1 LAWGPSCH
9 HQASLKTPI
18 ATNFIFKHL
27 WDEGAAEAVCP
38 DEVQKISL
46 KNLFK
51 QNKLFSAGLVMEP
64 TRAQLGAEDGTKQ
77 IVRLP
82 VSTKDPK
89 RQNAEKAASMI
100 IANRR
105 GRFPPAHH

>member
-1 LAWGPSCH
+1 MAWGPPCH

-18 ATNFIFKHL
+18 ATNFIFKQL

-38 DEVQKISL
+38 DEVQKMTL

-51 QNKLFSAGLVMEP
+51 QSKLFGACIVMEP
-64 TRAQLGAEDGTKQ
+64 IMTPGTEENVKQ
-77 IVRLP
+77 IVKLP
-82 VSTKDPK
+82 VTTKDPK

-105 GRFPPAHH
+105 GRHPPAH